1 MAQVFSWKIS
11 TGKYSYLIQENGS
24 YIRDKITNQ
33 DKLHEMANTVNGW
46 SEVQYAS
53 AYNAMK
59 DEVNTVF
66 GAGTLSE
73 PYTKYYSFE
82 QLGGSVVLLSGKDGI
97 GGGGGGGGVQP
108 ALTDDDY
115 RELERK
121 INEELNKYRDS
132 LNSQVQAIRD
142 SIADQVSA
150 TISEALS
157 HLNFTKDE
165 LDAIR
170 AELEATKQSAQNAL
184 DAARALFE
192 NFDGSNITPDMLA
205 NILAMSE
212 RFGNWLDN
220 SGSTLSLL
228 LADYDE
234 ILGYIGGL
242 GLNLDSAMGLIDLI
256 AMNINTISGTVGTIN
271 MRLDASLGQFEQ
283 YAEWFSESADILTR
297 ITRLMDASAAAIE
310 DLIEFAHGDITSVIT
325 RRMDARRGEI
335 VDELKSYNP
344 NASAITSIISRLNL
358 LSASVTTNIYNLSGD
373 VLTTVWDEL
382 DAMRGEIRRG
392 ITIAESGLSVASDLR
407 ETWSKE
413 SGMLRTVAN
422 MVIREDELGPIYY
435 YIGVDGSKKV
445 RVWPMENGHYNDRYD
460 LTGNISEEVS
470 GETVYYKDHILPD
483 FLTTIM
489 SYIQQQ
495 AGSIEFAVTSGDIL
509 TALRLEVG
517 PDGSVIYMTADRVM
531 IDADVIARSLTANA
545 ANIGGV
551 HLGQGMI
558 SAKTGN
564 NKWALTSAGTLEA
577 TGAIIDGD
585 IVARSLR
592 LIGSAQNDLNDYI
605 DEKLDDFI
613 ASGGVTEA
621 KVNQLIVQY
630 LSEND
635 YLDEEGLRSWMQS
648 HYSGLTLEEIQEYI
662 DEIMA
667 SHTSTVTKQPNS
679 AGGWTHIATIDGVEY
694 QWDTFDGGDY
704 LLLNS
709 VVSGSGG
716 TRFIVSKD
724 GLLEANNAIIYG
736 TVYATAGYFQGSLSA
751 TNGYIA
757 NLRFGSAT
765 GKLLSD
771 YIDDKIGDS
780 IESGLDPTVINQLI
794 NDYLEESGFTGFVTE
809 EFFEQWVANWNE
821 THPSGLT
828 EATVSAIAKTV
839 VNSEISIASS
849 TTNQYGGITHTV
861 NIGGREYSWDTYNTG
876 DYLVLGNWF
885 GDSSSANTG
894 FCVSTKGL
902 LQANNAVIY
911 GKVYASEGYFKGSI
925 SADSG
930 YFTGDITANS
940 ITLGTS
946 AQNTIDGAINSK
958 LANIPSGVSAEEV
971 NRMLA
976 AAAAASGWSVTDI
989 GDYYLIGS
997 SIVSGTSAFTVSKNG
1012 LLVASNAIISGSV
1025 YATNGVFNGTVY
1037 ANDGEFKGK
1046 LVASSGTIGG
1056 MTIRKDGIVGD
1067 GFSLTPSG
1075 LTANDATIKGSIRQ
1089 PFARATFKEDVIY
1102 WDEPE
1107 PEVENTL
1114 EKYDNIYLD
1123 YGTEGGLS
1131 SGSVELKWNNEQIG
1145 RRIFVVHNKSGASI
1159 SDYGFVKIEAPSG
1172 YYFFEDGVAKSEL
1185 LFSNE
1190 VIELLGYGISDVTP
1204 NVFYG
1209 YIVICRKNMMTKK
1222 RYGHE
1227 LRALCMG
1234 TVNKFGEISNVTTFD
1249 GTSKISYANAKTGT
1263 TTTAPLTHWNSS
1275 AFSRIASHSGSSG
1288 TCYVRIPNK
1297 WFKDEGSIDEAMMV
1311 QITPRTAGANIAIT
1325 NYSTSGFTTQSI
1337 GNVFT
1342 SWQEYSEDSGYHTV
1356 SGFRTQYMIP
1366 SFDFILYNRKD
1377 WSALGSDAN
1386 LESLFVRFDNQAL
1399 SFIMII
1405 ESGESGFEPASDL
1418 IQESTLICN
1427 KAGATIQTALTIN
1440 SSYQEDFS
1448 TMFTT
1453 SWNSQSKKLTVEM
1466 SDFECVERHIEGVF
1480 KVTATYGGE
1489 TATTSVLITY
1499 NFTDYNDDQ

>member
-132 LNSQVQAIRD
+132 LNAQVQAIRD

-205 NILAMSE
+205 DILAMSE

-242 GLNLDSAMGLIDLI
+242 GLNLNSAMGLIDLI
-256 AMNINTISGTVGTIN
+256 AMNINTLSGTVGTIN

-310 DLIEFAHGDITSVIT
+310 DLIEFAHGDLTSVIT
-325 RRMDARRGEI
+325 RRMDAMRGEI

-344 NASAITSIISRLNL
+344 NASAITSIVSRLNL

-407 ETWSKE
+407 ETWSRE

-558 SAKTGN
+558 SAKTGD

-592 LIGSAQNDLNDYI
+592 LIGSAQSDLNNYI

-694 QWDTFDGGDY
+694 QWDTFDGGNY

-757 NLRFGSAT
+757 NLRFGSAS

-876 DYLVLGNWF
+876 EYLVLGNWF

-894 FCVSTKGL
+894 FCVSTQGL
-902 LQANNAVIY
+902 LQANNAVIF

-976 AAAAASGWSVTDI
+976 AAAAASGWSVTDM

-1025 YATNGVFNGTVY
+1025 YATDGVFNGTVY
-1037 ANDGEFKGK
+1037 AQ
-1046 LVASSGTIGG
+1046 
-1056 MTIRKDGIVGD
+1056 
-1067 GFSLTPSG
+1067 
-1075 LTANDATIKGSIRQ
+1075 DAVIHGSVRQ
-1089 PFARATFKEDVIY
+1089 NFEEATFNEYVIY
-1102 WDEPE
+1102 WDDEEGHEAP
-1107 PEVENTL
+1107 VNTL
-1114 EKYDNIYLD
+1114 ETCDNIYVP
-1123 YGTEGGLS
+1123 YGTDGGLS
-1131 SGSVELKWNNEQIG
+1131 SGYVALKWDTSQIG
-1145 RRIFVVHNKSGASI
+1145 RRINVVHNRSGRTVTDFGSVTIA
-1159 SDYGFVKIEAPSG
+1159 APEG
-1172 YYFFEDGVAKSEL
+1172 YYFFEDGIPKYEL
-1185 LFSNE
+1185 TFSNE
-1190 VIELLGYGISDVTP
+1190 VIELLGYGQSDTNP
-1204 NVFYG
+1204 QVFYG
-1209 YIVICRKNMMTKK
+1209 YIVMSRKNIMTKK

-1227 LRALCMG
+1227 LRLLAMG
-1234 TVNKFGEISNVTTFD
+1234 TLKSGNSIANLCAFD
-1249 GTSKISYANAKTGT
+1249 GTSYVPYGQCAYVSSSSDASYYSANFKKMSCTTRSPYGQMHTCEIRMPSAWFGGSLNGDKVKVQLTSRTPGVEVAFLSANTSGICIAVTKKQLTGTGSNASNYSLTDVYTDADVDFCIYSAGDWDSLGQEGRTEIKVSQTYVGFDSDMTAGESNAKYVTIT
-1263 TTTAPLTHWNSS
+1263 KYPS
-1275 AFSRIASHSGSSG
+1275 AAQITSASTGSSNIRFSFNG
-1288 TCYVRIPNK
+1288 SSLKVWMSQNPMDSVRR
-1297 WFKDEGSIDEAMMV
+1297 A
-1311 QITPRTAGANIAIT
+1311 
-1325 NYSTSGFTTQSI
+1325 FT
-1337 GNVFT
+1337 FT
-1342 SWQEYSEDSGYHTV
+1342 S
-1356 SGFRTQYMIP
+1356 
-1366 SFDFILYNRKD
+1366 K
-1377 WSALGSDAN
+1377 
-1386 LESLFVRFDNQAL
+1386 
-1399 SFIMII
+1399 
-1405 ESGESGFEPASDL
+1405 
-1418 IQESTLICN
+1418 
-1427 KAGATIQTALTIN
+1427 
-1440 SSYQEDFS
+1440 
-1448 TMFTT
+1448 
-1453 SWNSQSKKLTVEM
+1453 
-1466 SDFECVERHIEGVF
+1466 
-1480 KVTATYGGE
+1480 YGKE
-1489 TATTSVLITY
+1489 TATETVTVY
-1499 NFTDYNDDQ
+1499 YDYIEPCPSDRDT